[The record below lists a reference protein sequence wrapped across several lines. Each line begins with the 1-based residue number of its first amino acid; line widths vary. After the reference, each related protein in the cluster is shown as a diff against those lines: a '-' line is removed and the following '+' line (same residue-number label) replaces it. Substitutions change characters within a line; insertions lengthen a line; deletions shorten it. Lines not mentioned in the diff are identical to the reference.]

1 VRVCL
6 YFTIIK
12 EYMQCQNEHFINN
25 VYKKMIYESGKKK
38 IQSHYFFELLESIL
52 DSLSSI
58 SWKRINYMSLK

>member
-1 VRVCL
+1 
-6 YFTIIK
+6 
-12 EYMQCQNEHFINN
+12 MPCQNEHFINN